1 MLDHLP
7 DLALEVFT
15 TLECEE
21 PEIVDDLSLLVH
33 DVVVVEQALT
43 GFEVVDLDFPL
54 STLDRLGDEAVRDHL
69 AFLCAHLI
77 HHACDTLRTE

>member
-54 STLDRLGDEAVRDHL
+54 STLNRLGDEAVREDF
-69 AFLCAHLI
+69 AFLKTTPV
-77 HHACDTLRTE
+77 HHACYTLRTE